1 MSMATILTISAK
13 MAPLGFLKQN
23 TFYNKVYDVIIVL
36 HDSTN
41 KGLSSESDCIVDVV
55 MWLRFGVMWLSFGN
69 SGISMREI
77 ITSILRKIWPAKTTF
92 FWGVLLVE
100 VQ

>member
-1 MSMATILTISAK
+1 MKMATILTISAK

-23 TFYNKVYDVIIVL
+23 TFCNKVYDVKIVL

-41 KGLSSESDCIVDVV
+41 KDLSSESDCIVDVV
-55 MWLRFGVMWLSFGN
+55 MWLKYGVMWLSFGN
-69 SGISMREI
+69 SGISMREV
-77 ITSILRKIWPAKTTF
+77 ITSILIWPAKTTF